1 MANDDILII
10 PQLISV
16 KEDEKKEKEKKNK
29 ENKEEGTEKGREKE
43 SSKC

>member
-10 PQLISV
+10 PQLKSV